1 MKDRLSDLQQSA
13 KKEISLSA
21 LVERLDE
28 EWTDASEKMNLLN
41 KASSSKVDTFL
52 THVDGLVNDL
62 NGMETLLDEIKD
74 WHWKI
79 IVEPGDHPEMNA
91 QLDGAIASYTA
102 MLYKTQAAL
111 KSLNA
116 EVERQFDKATDETAQ
131 TVETRIRRNQ
141 LMTLTKR
148 LQGLLIAFND
158 EQLTYKDKCKRK
170 IQSYL
175 KISDNVVNEEDL
187 EAIIE
192 KGTLFEHTK
201 VLMLAEQDKKALYDE
216 VKTRR
221 EDIVKLES
229 SIREL
234 HGLFVELATLIQSQ
248 SELLNN
254 IERNVESAVEYA
266 QKAHTN
272 MIKAK
277 NMRASIRKK
286 KVCLLVVIIVCIISI
301 FCVGTMLFCFYVP
314 FLCR

>member
-1 MKDRLSDLQQSA
+1 MKDRLSDLQQNA

-28 EWTDASEKMNLLN
+28 ECTDMSEKTNLLN

-52 THVDGLVNDL
+52 TQVDELVNDM
-62 NGMETLLDEIKD
+62 NRMETLLDEIKN

-79 IVEPGDHPEMNA
+79 VVEPGDHPEMNL
-91 QLDGAIASYTA
+91 QLDNAVVSYTT
-102 MLYKTQAAL
+102 MLYKIESAL

-116 EVERQFDKATDETAQ
+116 EVEVRFDKSADENTQ
-131 TVETRIRRNQ
+131 TVEARIRRNQ
-141 LMTLTKR
+141 VMTLTKR

-175 KISDNVVNEEDL
+175 KISDSAVNEEDL

-201 VLMLAEQDKKALYDE
+201 VLMLAERDKKALYNE
-216 VKTRR
+216 VKTRH
-221 EDIVKLES
+221 EDILKLES

-234 HGLFVELATLIQSQ
+234 HGLFVELANLIHSQ
-248 SELLNN
+248 SEMLNN

-277 NMRASIRKK
+277 NMRANVRKK
-286 KVCLLVVIIVCIISI
+286 KMCLLIVIIVCIIFL
-301 FCVGTMLFCFYVP
+301 FCAGSMLFCFYIP
-314 FLCR
+314 FLCH

>member
-13 KKEISLSA
+13 EKEISLSA

-28 EWTDASEKMNLLN
+28 EWTDTSEKTNLLN

-52 THVDGLVNDL
+52 THVDGLVNDM

-79 IVEPGDHPEMNA
+79 IVEPGDHPEINV
-91 QLDGAIASYTA
+91 QLDNAVVSYTT
-102 MLYKTQAAL
+102 MLYKTQSAL
-111 KSLNA
+111 KSLNT
-116 EVERQFDKATDETAQ
+116 EVERQFDKSTDENAQ
-131 TVETRIRRNQ
+131 TVEARIRRNQ
-141 LMTLTKR
+141 VVMTLTKR

-170 IQSYL
+170 VQSYL
-175 KISDNVVNEEDL
+175 KISDNAVNEEDL

-201 VLMLAEQDKKALYDE
+201 VLMLAERDKKALYDE
-216 VKTRR
+216 VKTRH
-221 EDIVKLES
+221 EDIAKLES
-229 SIREL
+229 SIKEL

-248 SELLNN
+248 SEMLNN

-277 NMRASIRKK
+277 NMRANVRK
-286 KVCLLVVIIVCIISI
+286 VRIIITII
-301 FCVGTMLFCFYVP
+301 F
-314 FLCR
+314 

>member
-13 KKEISLSA
+13 TKEISLSA

-28 EWTDASEKMNLLN
+28 EWTDPSEKTNLLN
-41 KASSSKVDTFL
+41 KASSSKVVAFL
-52 THVDGLVNDL
+52 THVDRLVNDM

-91 QLDGAIASYTA
+91 QLDEAVVSYTT
-102 MLYKTQAAL
+102 MLYKTEAAL
-111 KSLNA
+111 KCLNS
-116 EVERQFDKATDETAQ
+116 EVERLFEKPTDENTQ
-131 TVETRIRRNQ
+131 TVEARIRRNQ
-141 LMTLTKR
+141 IMTLTKR

-175 KISDNVVNEEDL
+175 KISDNAVNEEDL

-201 VLMLAEQDKKALYDE
+201 VLMLAERDKKALYDE
-216 VKTRR
+216 VKTRHK
-221 EDIVKLES
+221 DIVKLEG
-229 SIREL
+229 SIKEL

-248 SELLNN
+248 SEMLNN
-254 IERNVESAVEYA
+254 IERNVEHAVEYA

-272 MIKAK
+272 MVKAK
-277 NMRASIRKK
+277 NMRANVRKLQ
-286 KVCLLVVIIVCIISI
+286 CLFHRQLK
-301 FCVGTMLFCFYVP
+301 LH
-314 FLCR
+314 LLH

>member
-13 KKEISLSA
+13 EKEISLSA

-28 EWTDASEKMNLLN
+28 EWTDTSEKTNLLN

-52 THVDGLVNDL
+52 THVDGLVNDM

-79 IVEPGDHPEMNA
+79 IVEPGDHPEINV
-91 QLDGAIASYTA
+91 QLDNAVVSYTT
-102 MLYKTQAAL
+102 MLYKTQSAL
-111 KSLNA
+111 KSLNT
-116 EVERQFDKATDETAQ
+116 EVERQFDKSTDENAQ
-131 TVETRIRRNQ
+131 TVEARIRRNQ
-141 LMTLTKR
+141 VMTLTKR

-170 IQSYL
+170 VQSYL
-175 KISDNVVNEEDL
+175 KISDNAVNEEDL

-201 VLMLAEQDKKALYDE
+201 VLMLAERDKKALYDE
-216 VKTRR
+216 VKTRH
-221 EDIVKLES
+221 EDIAKLES
-229 SIREL
+229 SIKEL

-248 SELLNN
+248 SEMLNN

-277 NMRASIRKK
+277 NMRANVRKK
-286 KVCLLVVIIVCIISI
+286 KICLLIVIIVCIIFI

-314 FLCR
+314 FLCH